1 MTKTVGEQAVIAAKS
16 DHILNAQIHADTVRA
31 SLDRVLTT
39 ASQQATESDGLKTR
53 TQAAA
58 DNAAQL
64 LTEVRTVK
72 GTIEADAEKVAAT
85 LADAEKLADL
95 VKGLAGKSTTIETR
109 IAEYEGQLAD
119 LKGKCAE
126 QLKTLE
132 GLLPGATSAG
142 LTYAFDQRRQT
153 FLEPKRKW
161 EKWFVGSVV
170 AIVLIAAISL
180 LQGLLGKTT
189 PTWNE
194 IVLLDLL
201 SRQ

>member
-1 MTKTVGEQAVIAAKS
+1 MLGPAVAAMTKTVGEQAVITAKS
-16 DHILNAQIHADTVRA
+16 DHIQNAQIHADTVRA

-72 GTIEADAEKVAAT
+72 GTVK
-85 LADAEKLADL
+85 ADAEKLADL
-95 VKGLAGKSTTIETR
+95 VKRLAGKSTTIETR

-153 FLEPKRKW
+153 FLEPKRKLG
-161 EKWFVGSVV
+161 KWFVGSVV